1 MKDCWQKQ
9 TQRIKLVQLLIKSP
23 VCSFSLSQKNNN
35 PSHHRLHRK
44 FTFCPSFGAFTM
56 LAVGALFLRTIKVE
70 HGAGGHRVPRHPRN
84 LAVHQTARM
93 SRKAVCTTDGWSV
106 QLTSYS
112 SRLALSPCLITIPSW
127 ECVLCCVCVC
137 VCGGVYL
144 FWGLRLEYAAGN
156 REHVCMVFDLDYVW
170 AHESLMEHSKT
181 KRLHTQFCT
190 KHTGSIFEM
199 F

>member
-1 MKDCWQKQ
+1 MATPSIVSSVEHDIELFFCHFMKDCWQKQ

-137 VCGGVYL
+137 VCVS
-144 FWGLRLEYAAGN
+144 R
-156 REHVCMVFDLDYVW
+156 CVFVLG
-170 AHESLMEHSKT
+170 A
-181 KRLHTQFCT
+181 
-190 KHTGSIFEM
+190 
-199 F
+199 